1 MLPVLLSLLSAV
13 CFAFGNVVMQRGLS
27 GLDHFTGLLVNLTIN
42 SVLLWLYLA
51 ASSAPIELWVP
62 VNLVFAGVG
71 LLVPGVSRLC
81 VIHGIQRMGASVT
94 STATSAAPLFAIV
107 FALFFL
113 NERPTPTNLVGA
125 LLIVGGIVLISWR
138 GEHRSWRG
146 RDLGFPLTAA
156 FLFAL
161 RDNLVRFG
169 LLLTRS
175 PVLAAAIAS
184 TSSAL
189 TFGAAYAARRA
200 LPRWTPSTGSG
211 LLWFAAS
218 GVANFFA
225 YVFMYTALG
234 LDRISIVSPLVNSF
248 PVFVLPLAYFLL
260 KGIEE
265 VTARTVGAT
274 VSVVLGVLLISW
286 EKF

>member
-1 MLPVLLSLLSAV
+1 MLPVLLSLLSSV

-27 GLDHFTGLLVNLTIN
+27 RLDHFTGLLVNLTTN
-42 SVLLWLYLA
+42 AGLLWLYLA
-51 ASSAPIELWVP
+51 ASSNRIELWVP
-62 VNLVFAGVG
+62 VNLVFAGIG

-81 VIHGIQRMGASVT
+81 VIRGIERMGASVT
-94 STATSAAPLFAIV
+94 ATATSASPLFAIV

-113 NERPTPTNLVGA
+113 NERPTPTNVGGA
-125 LLIVGGIVLISWR
+125 LLIVAGIVLISWR
-138 GEHRSWRG
+138 GKHRSWRVW
-146 RDLGFPLTAA
+146 DLWFPLTAA

-175 PVLAAAIAS
+175 PVLAAAIACS
-184 TSSAL
+184 SSAL

-200 LPRWTPSTGSG
+200 LPRWSPSAGTG
-211 LLWFAAS
+211 LLWFATS

-248 PVFVLPLAYFLL
+248 PVFVLPLAYLL
-260 KGIEE
+260 LRGIEQL
-265 VTARTVGAT
+265 TARKVGAT
-274 VSVVLGVLLISW
+274 VLVLLGVLLISW
-286 EKF
+286 EKL